1 MKKIGGRKQGRKG
14 TVARSLKAGLL
25 ARLETFVRNEVYTLE
40 LDAVDAEPERVL
52 EARDV
57 FKALLHLADELD
69 LLGDNGRADTWVQ
82 FMRRYY
88 RMVDQAEAAVAAKR
102 QVEVAEAKRPA
113 FRLKAS
119 WCSCEDGGE
128 FHSYP
133 EDGKCSCGVHKHH
146 VHCGRCG
153 GVMQVG

>member
-1 MKKIGGRKQGRKG
+1 MKKVSGQKQGTKG

-25 ARLETFVRNEVYTLE
+25 ARLETFVRSEVYTLE
-40 LDAVDAEPERVL
+40 LDAVEAEPEQVL
-52 EARDV
+52 EAVDV
-57 FKALLHLADELD
+57 FKALLHLAETVG
-69 LLGDNGRADTWVQ
+69 LLGDNGKADTWLQ

-88 RMVDQAEAAVAAKR
+88 HLVGQAEAAVKQR
-102 QVEVAEAKRPA
+102 QVEVAEAKRPR

-119 WCSCEDGGE
+119 WCSCKDGGE

-133 EDGKCSCGVHKHH
+133 EDGTCSCGVHKHH
-146 VHCGRCG
+146 VHCAMCG